1 MSLLISFYWVNYYC
15 NDGAVLMNYSTF
27 VKDTLFEK
35 IYDMAQYQWLFVQ
48 NTEKNFIRLLLESKD
63 FQLQSTPMNALSQ
76 IMQSNL
82 T

>member
-48 NTEKNFIRLLLESKD
+48 NTEKNFTRKRKLD
-63 FQLQSTPMNALSQ
+63 FKTMLQLFSTM
-76 IMQSNL
+76 
-82 T
+82 

>member
-35 IYDMAQYQWLFVQ
+35 IHDMAQYQWLFVQ
-48 NTEKNFIRLLLESKD
+48 NTEEDFTRKRKLDFKTMLQLFSTMES
-63 FQLQSTPMNALSQ
+63 L
-76 IMQSNL
+76 
-82 T
+82 